1 MPFSMRMTDD
11 PTIRVSF
18 SFYPQDME
26 VLETRV
32 TELKQA
38 GLNVRDATLL
48 RALIHLTPPA
58 EMFAH
63 AVLLASA
70 LAKKPGPRE
79 DDDVAGRP
87 TVRLP
92 KAHVKKLDDVADE
105 LARKDVI
112 MANRAFIVRALLR
125 ATPPGR
131 ELAPGIKGFLKEFP
145 NKPRG
150 LPAVLLARKKRSDGR
165 C

>member
-1 MPFSMRMTDD
+1 MNDG

-18 SFYPQDME
+18 SFYPQDMAL
-26 VLETRV
+26 LETRV

-48 RALIHLTPPA
+48 RALIYLTPPT

-70 LAKKPGPRE
+70 YAKKAGPRE
-79 DDDVAGRP
+79 EEEVAGRP

-92 KAHVKKLDDVADE
+92 KAHVKKLDDVADD
-105 LARKDVI
+105 LAAKDVVI
-112 MANRAFIVRALLR
+112 ANRAFIVRAILR

-131 ELAPGIKGFLKEFP
+131 ELVPGIREFLEKFP

-150 LPAVLLARKKRSDGR
+150 LPAILMARKKKSHGR
-165 C
+165 G

>member
-1 MPFSMRMTDD
+1 MKDG

-26 VLETRV
+26 LLATRV
-32 TELKQA
+32 RELKQA
-38 GLNVRDATLL
+38 GLNVRDATVL
-48 RALIHLTPPA
+48 RALVYLIPSH

-70 LAKKPGPRE
+70 YAKKDGPRE

-105 LARKDVI
+105 LAAKDVI
-112 MANRAFIVRALLR
+112 IANRAFIVRAILR

-131 ELAPGIKGFLKEFP
+131 ELVPGIKEFLEKFP

-150 LPAVLLARKKRSDGR
+150 LPAVLMARKRRSHGR
-165 C
+165 S

>member
-1 MPFSMRMTDD
+1 MNDGP
-11 PTIRVSF
+11 PIRVSF
-18 SFYPQDME
+18 SFYPQDMTL
-26 VLETRV
+26 LETRV
-32 TELKQA
+32 TELQQA

-48 RALIHLTPPA
+48 RALIYLTPPA

-70 LAKKPGPRE
+70 YAKKAGPRE
-79 DDDVAGRP
+79 EEDVAGRP

-92 KAHVKKLDDVADE
+92 KAHVKKLDGVADE
-105 LARKDVI
+105 LVAKDVVI
-112 MANRAFIVRALLR
+112 ANRAFIVRAILR

-131 ELAPGIKGFLKEFP
+131 DLVPAIREFLGKFP

-150 LPAVLLARKKRSDGR
+150 LPAVLMARKKAHGR
-165 C
+165 R